1 MWKRNYSNKLKIVSI
16 LITVCF
22 MFLIGAALSRGG
34 VVAMNHDSY
43 VAKTKTT
50 KKLNDDKVQYKTVL
64 GNVYDA
70 KGAPILESS
79 ETIDKSKY
87 EYNKSYSHLLGSVS
101 LSNDAYLSNNWETL
115 TDTSAPDAV
124 DNKGYSVMLTI
135 NNDLQQFAYE
145 QTEGTR
151 ASVVVLKRHSGELV
165 AMTSTY
171 QQDFDL
177 GSDITDEEIAAYN
190 NCGESVWVPEYL
202 NSYPPGSCQ
211 KIFSSA
217 VAYETGNGDYTIDD
231 TGEISYGG
239 DKICNFEKKAYGS
252 GLDMEKAFSVSA
264 NTYFASLFNKTDVGD
279 IRRLSDALKLNDSIE
294 TDFGKINNNFSFG
307 GYSDFDVGLLAIG
320 QKNEL
325 SSVGMAMMT
334 QGVIDNEIYQPH
346 VTKATCY
353 SDKNGELKTKETT
366 KENLLTSGI
375 LKDGTSEQVRQLMEN
390 TAHSDGY
397 GLSDNI
403 LGAKTGTAEIEIDG
417 TYTDRAS
424 MVAYDEDY
432 IVVVSKIESSMGIS
446 NKDLVEK
453 IFKKLDDVSQ

>member
-1 MWKRNYSNKLKIVSI
+1 
-16 LITVCF
+16 
-22 MFLIGAALSRGG
+22 
-34 VVAMNHDSY
+34 
-43 VAKTKTT
+43 
-50 KKLNDDKVQYKTVL
+50 
-64 GNVYDA
+64 
-70 KGAPILESS
+70 
-79 ETIDKSKY
+79 
-87 EYNKSYSHLLGSVS
+87 
-101 LSNDAYLSNNWETL
+101 
-115 TDTSAPDAV
+115 
-124 DNKGYSVMLTI
+124 MLT
-135 NNDLQQFAYE
+135 
-145 QTEGTR
+145 
-151 ASVVVLKRHSGELV
+151 
-165 AMTSTY
+165 
-171 QQDFDL
+171 
-177 GSDITDEEIAAYN
+177 
-190 NCGESVWVPEYL
+190 
-202 NSYPPGSCQ
+202 
-211 KIFSSA
+211 FSSA

-366 KENLLTSGI
+366 KENLLTSGM